1 MGDIEERAEQ
11 VAVLYQYRDA
21 VLVQSRA
28 NEPTELRLAAEDLF
42 REVINAAIHLE
53 QPVITANP
61 YVIGRIAQRLADRAG
76 QVYDLTTNEL
86 QKIGGE

>member
-1 MGDIEERAEQ
+1 MGDIEEREEQ
-11 VAVLYQYRDA
+11 VAVLYQYRGA

-61 YVIGRIAQRLADRAG
+61 YVISSIAQRLADRAE